1 VKGLEEVERLKRV
14 HRRWSIGNI
23 LFGAGPLFAGVNKF
37 QPILTD
43 GYGEDLLPSLL
54 PASIGSHYYAFV
66 AALLAILVLSELARR
81 RFYRQHK
88 ADIDL

>member
-1 VKGLEEVERLKRV
+1 MKGLEEVERLKRI

-23 LFGAGPLFAGVNKF
+23 LFGAGPLFAGVNKLN
-37 QPILTD
+37 PILTN

-54 PASIGSHYYAFV
+54 PAPIAAHYYAFV
-66 AALLAILVLSELARR
+66 AALLAVLILSELARR
-81 RFYRQHK
+81 RFYRKHK